1 MKINFTLNID
11 IDVIDSKLKTI
22 LKAHTIISQK
32 ALDQFV
38 QQVILEFAKEDMKME
53 VKPFRCEKCGQN
65 INFIWKTRHGKKTGI
80 LTEFKKIIIK
90 QLQIQCKDC
99 NHKFYITRWLLGIEP
114 RKIIPLDT
122 IKKLGLI
129 GALTTYRVSEKIIS
143 IFGITIN
150 KMTVWRSVQKTGEE
164 IKFDLDPEEEA
175 SGEADGTGVP
185 IQGIKKRG
193 KEIKT
198 FVQKKKGGGVRIAG
212 LSIGNYDSGWD
223 KLFKPLIPT
232 IKKFKK
238 FLLVTDGDTSIFKP
252 LKETVNVVLQR
263 CLWHIPYQMK
273 YYLWKDG
280 VRRKSKKYLYTLSEL
295 FEICAIRSL
304 VKDDKII
311 DQMIQSKEKRLQNL
325 ISYCDNEGYQNCS
338 TYLKNA
344 EKDLFTAIKNRLHG
358 KTTSHAERVMRTI
371 NMRINVGK
379 WSQEGALNVNKVRL
393 AYYYNGFDVE

>member
-1 MKINFTLNID
+1 LKPC

-114 RKIIPLDT
+114 RKIIPIDT

-129 GALTTYRVSEKIIS
+129 GALATYRVSEKIIS
-143 IFGITIN
+143 MFGITIN
-150 KMTVWRSVQKTGEE
+150 KMAIWRSVQKTGKE

-175 SGEADGTGVP
+175 EGEADGTGVP
-185 IQGIKKRG
+185 IQRIKKRG
-193 KEIKT
+193 KEIKVFT
-198 FVQKKKGGGVRIAG
+198 QKKKSGGVRIAG
-212 LSIGNYDSGWD
+212 LTIGSYDSGWD
-223 KLFKPLIPT
+223 KLFEPLIPV
-232 IKKFKK
+232 IKQFKK
-238 FLLVTDGDTSIFKP
+238 FLLITDGDTNIFKP
-252 LKETVNVVLQR
+252 LKGIVNVVLQR

-273 YYLWKDG
+273 YYLWKDN
-280 VRRKSKKYLYTLSEL
+280 VKRNSKTYNYILAEL
-295 FEICAIRSL
+295 FEITAIRTL
-304 VKDDKII
+304 VNDDKII
-311 DQMIQSKEKRLQNL
+311 DQMIESKEKRLQNL
-325 ISYCDNEGYQNCS
+325 ILYCKKKSYQNCV
-338 TYLKNA
+338 TYLTNA
-344 EKDLFTAIKNRLHG
+344 QNDMFTAIKNRLNG

-379 WSQEGALNVNKVRL
+379 WSEEGALNVNKIRL
-393 AYYYNGFDVE
+393 AYYYNEFDVE